1 MTITLKHAEYSAN
14 IDAWVKVDDVCKG
27 QKAIKDNGKTYLP
40 KPVTFGD
47 AEYEEYLARAVFYGV
62 VGRTHKSN
70 VGQAFNKLP
79 VHKRPDDLEYLQ
91 RNYDGSGRSIYQNS
105 QRALDLIQR
114 HYR

>member
-1 MTITLKHAEYSAN
+1 MTITSKHAEYSAN

-27 QKAIKDNGKTYLP
+27 QKAIKDKGKAYLP
-40 KPVTFGD
+40 KPVTFKD

-79 VHKRPDDLEYLQ
+79 DFKR
-91 RNYDGSGRSIYQNS
+91 
-105 QRALDLIQR
+105 
-114 HYR
+114 